1 MLYNKAWGTKT
12 EPLTLAHFIQWLE
25 SKDPNEAYRA
35 ANAQYCAL
43 AQWVKSIDPAAHQES
58 IEPWII
64 IKYEYTFCYNVNGKV
79 IDLAYYNLI
88 VMERPHRFG
97 AALKRAKAIQNGTSS
112 V

>member
-1 MLYNKAWGTKT
+1 MLYNKAWDAKT

-25 SKDPNEAYRA
+25 SKDPNEAYLA
-35 ANAQYCAL
+35 SDAHYCAL
-43 AQWVKSIDPAAHQES
+43 ARWVKSIDPAAHQES
-58 IEPWII
+58 
-64 IKYEYTFCYNVNGKV
+64 YEHTFCYNVNGKV

-97 AALKRAKAIQNGTSS
+97 AALKRAKAIQNGSSS